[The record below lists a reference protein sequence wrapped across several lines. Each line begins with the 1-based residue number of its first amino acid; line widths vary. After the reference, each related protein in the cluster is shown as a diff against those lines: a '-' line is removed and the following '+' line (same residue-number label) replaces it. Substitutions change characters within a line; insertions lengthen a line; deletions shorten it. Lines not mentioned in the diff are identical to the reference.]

1 MNGDAKNYFTIT
13 SQKMTLAFHAYLN
26 SEDTELN
33 ESSTISEM
41 KSVFKNNTRVLFSEK
56 MNTMTKKSGLKIT
69 VDDVYNI
76 SAFFDSG
83 SNVEQ
88 DFNDI
93 QDEPHFYFANIREL
107 FKNNHRTNYE
117 VGLIQKSKI
126 TNNYFTKTR

>member
-1 MNGDAKNYFTIT
+1 
-13 SQKMTLAFHAYLN
+13 
-26 SEDTELN
+26 
-33 ESSTISEM
+33 M